1 MELRDRTVLIT
12 GGSRGLGA
20 AFGHAAAARGARV
33 VLVARGETELAR
45 TVAGIRAAGHVA
57 HGIVADVGE
66 RSAATRIAAETAALA
81 GDVDVL
87 VHAASVL
94 GPVPLAALADT
105 ADAEMEA
112 ALAVNFL
119 GAFRL
124 TRAVVGSMSVRGRG
138 LVVHVSS
145 DAGVEAYPTWGA
157 YGASKAALDHLSRTW
172 AEELRD
178 NGVRVVSFDPGEMDT
193 AMHRDALPDADPAAL
208 ADPRDVARALV
219 AVVTDERRAQ
229 SGTRVIASTFA
240 TETPKEVHA

>member
-1 MELRDRTVLIT
+1 MELRGASALVT

-20 AFGHAAAARGARV
+20 ALAKALLDRGARV
-33 VLVARGETELAR
+33 VLVARGEEELER
-45 TVAGIRAAGHVA
+45 TVAELRPLGEV
-57 HGIVADVGE
+57 HGLAFDVGE
-66 RSAATRIAAETAALA
+66 KDAAHRIAGAAQALVGPIDLVIHNASTLGPTPLRSLLDTECEDFSAVLETN
-81 GDVDVL
+81 
-87 VHAASVL
+87 VL
-94 GPVPLAALADT
+94 GP
-105 ADAEMEA
+105 
-112 ALAVNFL
+112 
-119 GAFRL
+119 FRL
-124 TRAVVGSMSVRGRG
+124 SKILAGAMLLRGRG
-138 LVVHVSS
+138 TIVHVSS
-145 DAGVEAYPTWGA
+145 DAAVEAYPTWGA